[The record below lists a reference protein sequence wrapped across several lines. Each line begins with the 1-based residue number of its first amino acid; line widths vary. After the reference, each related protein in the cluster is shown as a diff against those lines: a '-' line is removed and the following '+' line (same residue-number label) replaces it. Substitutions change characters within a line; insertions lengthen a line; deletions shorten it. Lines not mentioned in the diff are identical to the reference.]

1 MSNACT
7 KVPLAL
13 TQTGT
18 KMLRRAC
25 LNHTYSKSKASFAT
39 DVLTFFAHESEK
51 RFSFTVMSMPD
62 IPGTPHLIQ
71 PSR

>member
-1 MSNACT
+1 MPNACT

-39 DVLTFFAHESEK
+39 DVLTFFCA
-51 RFSFTVMSMPD
+51 
-62 IPGTPHLIQ
+62 
-71 PSR
+71 